1 MLTDKNCIRQIFGAL
16 MKKPQLLSEVDKYSL
31 TLLDFNRK
39 FDKYIFSAIVGLYNN
54 GAQKISSFDI
64 ENFLDSNT
72 AAKETFKSY
81 NGIEFLQDAEEF
93 CNEENFPFYYNQ
105 LKKLNLLRDLKKQGK
120 DISDYYVE
128 DLTSSRAIEVNSQ
141 FENLTIKDIVESE
154 KRKLLLLES
163 EYAQTDE
170 VKTETAAIGMQDFI
184 SSLGKTIKIG
194 VPIQGHIYNQVIS
207 GAYKGTLTIR
217 SGSSGLGK
225 TRQAVADACY
235 LAYPIRYNSNNCR
248 WEHIGSCEKVL
259 FIVTEQSFE
268 EIRSMILAYLTDINE
283 SRFKIGKFSEREWKI
298 IHQAL
303 ELMVEYEDNFILT
316 QIPNPTIEL
325 VKTLVRENCL
335 THQISHVFYDYIFI
349 GPALLGEFRGF
360 NLRND
365 EVLLMFAT
373 ALKDLARELQVSIF
387 TSTQVNASADD
398 NKNIR
403 NESSLA
409 GGRSTINKA
418 DNGAIM
424 ARPTKEEI
432 EILEPLIKV
441 YGEPNMVTDIF
452 KVRGGEYSQ
461 LRIWSIVDLGRMKKQ
476 DLFITNSRFDVVEGF
491 FERDE
496 YQIQNWDDIQE
507 QKFIERINELNRK
520 E

>member
-1 MLTDKNCIRQIFGAL
+1 MLNDKNCIRQIFGAL

-31 TLLDFNRK
+31 TLLDFNSK
-39 FDKYIFSAIVGLYNN
+39 VEKYIFTAIVGLYNN
-54 GAQKISSFDI
+54 GAEKISCFDV
-64 ENFLDSNT
+64 ENYLDSNS
-72 AAKETFKSY
+72 AAKESFKAY
-81 NGIEFLQDAEEF
+81 NCIEFLQDAEEF
-93 CNEENFPFYYNQ
+93 CNEDNFPFYYNQ
-105 LKKLNLLRDLKKQGK
+105 LKKINLLRDLKRQGK

-128 DLTSSRAIEVNSQ
+128 DLTSSRAIEVNER
-141 FENLTIKDIVESE
+141 FESLTIKEIVESE
-154 KRKLLLLES
+154 KRKLLHLEAQ
-163 EYAQTDE
+163 YAQTDE
-170 VKTETAAIGMQDFI
+170 VKVETALSGMADFVASIGT
-184 SSLGKTIKIG
+184 KIKIG
-194 VPIQGHIYNQVIS
+194 MPIQGHIYNQVIS

-225 TRQAVADACY
+225 TRQAVGDACY
-235 LAYPIRYNSNNCR
+235 LAYPIRYNSNTCR
-248 WEHIGSCEKVL
+248 WEQNGSSEKVL

-268 EIRSMILAYLTDINE
+268 EVRSMILAYLTDINE
-283 SRFKIGKFSEREWKI
+283 SRFKIGQFSDREKLV

-303 ELMVEYEDNFILT
+303 KVMSEYEDNFILV

-325 VKTLVRENCL
+325 VKTMVRESCL
-335 THQISHVFYDYIFI
+335 TNEIDHVFYDYIFI
-349 GPALLGEFRGF
+349 GPALLGEFKGF
-360 NLRND
+360 SLRND

-373 ALKDLARELQVSIF
+373 ALKDLARELQVTLF

-403 NESSLA
+403 NEASLA

-424 ARPTKEEI
+424 ARPTKDEL

-441 YGEPNMVTDIF
+441 YGQPNMVTDIF

-461 LRIWSIVDLGRMKKQ
+461 VRIWSIVDLGRMKKQ
-476 DLFITNSRFDVVEGF
+476 DLFITDSRLDAIEDF

-496 YQIQNWDDIQE
+496 YRIQNWDDDEEI
-507 QKFIERINELNRK
+507 RIVGFVDKLNRK